1 MPLPWQRHRRD
12 GGLMDSTA
20 NRSFA
25 ALTEDEL
32 DRLVEVIVQQ
42 FGSTLDR
49 DQFADVALTVFDD
62 MPGLETITT
71 KQASRYAAAPWRR
84 YQSKPT

>member
-1 MPLPWQRHRRD
+1 
-12 GGLMDSTA
+12 MDSTA

-25 ALTEDEL
+25 ALNDDEL
-32 DRLVEVIVQQ
+32 DRLVEVIVEQ

-49 DQFADVALTVFDD
+49 AQFADVALTLFDD

-71 KQASRYAAAPWRR
+71 KAASRYVAALWRR
-84 YQSKPT
+84 YRSKSF

>member
-1 MPLPWQRHRRD
+1 
-12 GGLMDSTA
+12 MDSTA

-25 ALTEDEL
+25 ALNDDEF
-32 DRLVEVIVQQ
+32 DRLVEVIVEQ

-49 DQFADVALTVFDD
+49 DQFADVALTLFED

-71 KQASRYAAAPWRR
+71 KKASRYVAALWRR
-84 YQSKPT
+84 YRSKSC